1 MNSSLLVLAVIV
13 FAQVL
18 AFLFVSI
25 QLGRAMPDAMVG
37 QAGLPDEVA
46 NQVAKFRREMGRGR
60 SILGA
65 VLCLATAVTALVLP
79 LEHRLRTLGLA
90 AVSLLSS
97 GALVVGYAR
106 DYRKV
111 LALSRQLSEPPVRVA
126 SLSPRSLRT
135 FYSPFWEA
143 LVAAIYA
150 AMIVFTVWFTLRPSS
165 VAVGAPAVGSGSLTL
180 ANPRLWIQPIIGAVL
195 LPGLFALSFY
205 NALFRGSLT
214 SRSKAFHTSPDAAM
228 DHDQRLRMLEMRF
241 ILVCRIGIALLLL
254 VIQARTILSLRA
266 GEVPGWTGLVLMLLT
281 IVLLVALV
289 RYSVQ
294 MNRAMRSAPCPPVS
308 AACQK

>member
-1 MNSSLLVLAVIV
+1 MNSSVFVLAAIV

-18 AFLFVSI
+18 AFLFISI
-25 QLGRAMPDAMVG
+25 RLGRAMPDAMVG

-60 SILGA
+60 SVLGA
-65 VLCLATAVTALVLP
+65 ALCLATVVTVLILP
-79 LEHRLRTLGLA
+79 LEPRLRKLALA
-90 AVSLLSS
+90 AISLLSS
-97 GALVVGYAR
+97 GTLLVAYAH

-111 LALSRQLSEPPVRVA
+111 LALSRHLAEPPVRLA

-135 FYSPFWEA
+135 FYSPFWEV
-143 LVAAIYA
+143 LVVGIYA
-150 AMIVFTVWFTLRPSS
+150 AMIVFTVWFTLSPSS
-165 VAVGAPAVGSGSLTL
+165 VAAGAPAIGSGSLTL

-195 LPGLFALSFY
+195 LSGLFALSFY
-205 NALFRGSLT
+205 NARFRSCLT

-254 VIQARTILSLRA
+254 VIQARTILSLR
-266 GEVPGWTGLVLMLLT
+266 GREVPGWTGLVLMLLT

-294 MNRAMRSAPCPPVS
+294 MNRAMRSAPCPPGS
-308 AACQK
+308 AAGQR

>member
-1 MNSSLLVLAVIV
+1 MNSSLFVLAAIV

-37 QAGLPDEVA
+37 QVGLPGEVST
-46 NQVAKFRREMGRGR
+46 QVAKFRRELGRGR

-65 VLCLATAVTALVLP
+65 VLCLATVVTVLILP
-79 LEHRLRTLGLA
+79 LEPRLRKLGLA
-90 AVSLLSS
+90 AISLLSS
-97 GALVVGYAR
+97 GALLVAYAR

-111 LALSRQLSEPPVRVA
+111 LALSRQLTEPPLRVA

-135 FYSPFWEA
+135 FYSPSWEA
-143 LVAAIYA
+143 LVAVIYA

-180 ANPRLWIQPIIGAVL
+180 ANPRLWIHPIIGAVL

-205 NALFRGSLT
+205 NSLFRGSLT
-214 SRSKAFHTSPDAAM
+214 ARSKAFHTGPGAAM
-228 DHDQRLRMLEMRF
+228 EHDQRLRMLEIRF
-241 ILVCRIGIALLLL
+241 ILVCRIGIALLLM
-254 VIQARTILSLRA
+254 VVQARTILSLRG
-266 GEVPGWTGLVLMLLT
+266 GEAPGWTGLVLTLLT

-289 RYSVQ
+289 RYSVR
-294 MNRAMRSAPCPPVS
+294 MNRALRSAPCPPVS
-308 AACQK
+308 AAGQK

>member
-1 MNSSLLVLAVIV
+1 MNSSLLFLALIV

-25 QLGRAMPDAMVG
+25 RLGRALPDAMVG
-37 QAGLPDEVA
+37 QAGLPDEVST
-46 NQVAKFRREMGRGR
+46 QVTKVRRELGRGR

-65 VLCLATAVTALVLP
+65 VLCLATVVTVLILP
-79 LEHRLRTLGLA
+79 LEPRLRKLGLA
-90 AVSLLSS
+90 AISLLSS
-97 GALVVGYAR
+97 GALLAAYAH

-111 LALSRQLSEPPVRVA
+111 LALSRQLTEPPVRVA

-143 LVAAIYA
+143 PVAGIYA
-150 AMIVFTVWFTLRPSS
+150 AMIVFTVWFTLSPSS
-165 VAVGAPAVGSGSLTL
+165 VAAGVPAIGSGSLTL

-195 LPGLFALSFY
+195 LSGLFALSFY
-205 NALFRGSLT
+205 NALFRSFLT

-241 ILVCRIGIALLLL
+241 ILVCRIGIALLLM
-254 VIQARTILSLRA
+254 VVQARTILSLRGA
-266 GEVPGWTGLVLMLLT
+266 EVPGWTGLVLMLLT

-289 RYSVQ
+289 RYSIQ
-294 MNRAMRSAPCPPVS
+294 MNRATRSAPCPPDS
-308 AACQK
+308 AACPR